1 MKMGARVKK
10 MTLTCREANG
20 LFFNAGGVSN
30 EVISAYLRGAV
41 HVEDLRVVDLRRD
54 GEHVVLYVESATFP
68 DLGCCYIKN
77 AAEVDQFPEWLV
89 VERGAR

>member
-1 MKMGARVKK
+1 MATRVRK

-30 EVISAYLRGAV
+30 DVLSAYLRGAI
-41 HVEDLRVVDLRRD
+41 HVDDLRVIDLRRD
-54 GEHVVLYVESATFP
+54 GEHVKLYVESATFP
-68 DLGCCYIKN
+68 DLGCCYLKT
-77 AAEVDQFPEWLV
+77 APETDVFPEWLV